1 MCLQLIGYTYSVTL
15 ECYPTACLGLW
26 LCHKLMADVFF
37 FFQRPLMS
45 WLLVLGS
52 VTSAWRTHPVR
63 LQASYLC
70 DPNLNEVRNPNDQI
84 CGIFNIWKCMH
95 YLQRRKRPRTRQER
109 LSVWHHQRN
118 RKFNPGL
125 KQQPEW
131 ERLFQINGHC
141 ASFQTI
147 PATGV
152 ESRVSSEE
160 EKQSACP
167 SETVPAEN
175 SSETRQLILSMNFCT
190 EPSSCCLKS
199 VPLLCNYK
207 SLWTGVLPALSI
219 FLFFYVKLSRVWT
232 CSKAGTNTCIISCC
246 CFRQSSLKY

>member
-1 MCLQLIGYTYSVTL
+1 MIKSVAFLIYENVCIFCREERGQG
-15 ECYPTACLGLW
+15 P
-26 LCHKLMADVFF
+26 D
-37 FFQRPLMS
+37 R
-45 WLLVLGS
+45 
-52 VTSAWRTHPVR
+52 RD
-63 LQASYLC
+63 YLF
-70 DPNLNEVRNPNDQI
+70 DI
-84 CGIFNIWKCMH
+84 
-95 YLQRRKRPRTRQER
+95 TRETVSSTQ
-109 LSVWHHQRN
+109 VWNSNQSE
-118 RKFNPGL
+118 KD
-125 KQQPEW
+125 
-131 ERLFQINGHC
+131 FQINGHC